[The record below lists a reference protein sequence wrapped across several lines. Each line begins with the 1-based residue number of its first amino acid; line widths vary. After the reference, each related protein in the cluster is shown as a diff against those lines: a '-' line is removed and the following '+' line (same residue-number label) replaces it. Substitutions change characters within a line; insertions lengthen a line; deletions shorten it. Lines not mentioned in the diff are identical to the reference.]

1 MDIIRDRHLVGTVDK
16 IAGTGLKNSENIAIF
31 KQFIEIFRKSDW
43 IFFDSGAI
51 FKFSVRFRLVV
62 SIFEICLLKK
72 VKILAELSPKKRF
85 LGKKP
90 VK

>member
-1 MDIIRDRHLVGTVDK
+1 MGCRVVDIIRDRHLVGTVDK

-51 FKFSVRFRLVV
+51 F
-62 SIFEICLLKK
+62 
-72 VKILAELSPKKRF
+72 
-85 LGKKP
+85 
-90 VK
+90 

>member
-51 FKFSVRFRLVV
+51 F
-62 SIFEICLLKK
+62 
-72 VKILAELSPKKRF
+72 
-85 LGKKP
+85 
-90 VK
+90 